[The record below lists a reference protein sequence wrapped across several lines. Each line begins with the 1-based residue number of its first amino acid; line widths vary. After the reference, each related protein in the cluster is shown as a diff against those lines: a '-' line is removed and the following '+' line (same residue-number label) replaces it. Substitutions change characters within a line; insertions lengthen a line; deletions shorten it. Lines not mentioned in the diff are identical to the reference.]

1 MNQSSPIPPTT
12 PPTTPHPTPADDLA
26 FIRRLMQ
33 GARETAVDH
42 SGHLILWGFL
52 QAAAGSLAY
61 LVRQGAFYV
70 SINWIWAVTIAIGF
84 TGSGLLARRLRRSA
98 PVNSLVN
105 RVLAAIWIGCG
116 LSLSLVGFL
125 GAGTGSVPSPVMP
138 GVKCV
143 IIGCAFFASAPLFNR
158 AFYWVLAGVWWILG
172 SALLLRPSPGSSL
185 VFACAPILFMLVPGL
200 MLRARRRTTP
210 RLHMVA

>member
-12 PPTTPHPTPADDLA
+12 PLSNPEDDLA

-33 GARETAVDH
+33 SARETAVDH

-52 QAAAGSLAY
+52 QAAAGSMAY

-70 SINWIWAVTIAIGF
+70 SINLIWAVAIGIGF
-84 TGSGLLARRLRRSA
+84 AGSWLLALRLRRSA

-125 GAGTGSVPSPVMP
+125 GAGTGAVPSPVMP
-138 GVKCV
+138 GVKSV

-172 SALLLRPSPGSSL
+172 SALLLHPAPGSNL
-185 VFACAPILFMLVPGL
+185 VFVCAPILFMLVPGL
-200 MLRARRRTTP
+200 LLRARRRP
-210 RLHMVA
+210 GAGLRVIA